1 MKLRMLSLEGDYA
14 LEKREKEKSNYC
26 YDNGIGVR
34 KNARQAAAWYVRAAE
49 QEHDAYL
56 HRQKHHT
63 RLS

>member
-1 MKLRMLSLEGDYA
+1 MKLHTLCFEGDYA

-26 YDNGIGVR
+26 YANGDGVR
-34 KNARQAAAWYVRAAE
+34 KNVQQADASYAKAAE